1 VIGEVEFA
9 MKIRMHH
16 SREAGEENR
25 KYMMLGCRKWAKNA
39 KYGPLSIFSSVERKF
54 GEDLRAR
61 SPIGLLAEAM
71 QKMCIYL

>member
-39 KYGPLSIFSSVERKF
+39 NMDHCVYFHQLRGSSVRTLGQE
-54 GEDLRAR
+54 A
-61 SPIGLLAEAM
+61 LLD
-71 QKMCIYL
+71 